1 MNKIISSLY
10 VKGGPITREGLNF
23 LSCLRRN
30 RLREAAHRF
39 VWFLER
45 LKLRIKNSR
54 RVLCECCGWQGNK
67 FFPYLNIESGYYR
80 ESRELCPECYSKSRH
95 RLLVRYMKSQADLSM
110 IKEIRVLEVGAVKS
124 FQDWLRAFP
133 NIRYF
138 SIDLE
143 YRAGISAIM
152 DVRQLGFLSKSF
164 DIIICL
170 HVLEH
175 VREDTIAL
183 RELKKIL
190 RDDGVGFIQVPVDT
204 TLDATIEYY
213 EPKQEEFGHVRLY
226 GKDLLIR
233 LKQAG
238 FLLNSPAINFAS
250 SLSTKEA
257 NQYGIRREDLLF
269 LVSKV

>member
-30 RLREAAHRF
+30 RLREAAHHF
-39 VWFLER
+39 VWFLEM
-45 LKLRIKNSR
+45 LKLRIKNFR

-110 IKEIRVLEVGAVKS
+110 TKEIRVLEVGAVKS

-133 NIRYF
+133 SIRYF

-152 DVRQLGFLSKSF
+152 DVRQLGFRANLF
-164 DIIICL
+164 DIIICS

-175 VREDTIAL
+175 VKDDTVAL
-183 RELKKIL
+183 RELYRVLNNGI
-190 RDDGVGFIQVPVDT
+190 GFIQVPCDM
-204 TLDATIEYY
+204 TLEGTIEYN
-213 EPKQEEFGHVRLY
+213 EPKQKEFGHVRLY
-226 GKDLLIR
+226 GKDYLLR
-233 LKQAG
+233 LEQVG
-238 FLLNSPAINFAS
+238 FLLNSHAINFAS
-250 SLSTKEA
+250 SLSNEEA
-257 NQYGIRREDLLF
+257 NRYGIRRREPLF
-269 LVSKV
+269 VVSKG